1 LISLGRGHGDCG
13 LMLARKGKPVAPM
26 VVYTTLAGL
35 VEIGRL
41 AGEGRG
47 RQAGDHANF

>member
-1 LISLGRGHGDCG
+1 MG
-13 LMLARKGKPVAPM
+13 LRAHVGAEEKPVARM